1 MPLGNSELAGIAY
14 FSGDPSSAQVVGF
27 DVAKGTLVIDADNG
41 TVYQKTGPQG
51 TNTGGYSSIGRQIKA
66 VTTAGSYTVATLA
79 DVDGLTGFTIE
90 AGAKYKFELDLPA
103 TTVVATAHGLAINL
117 VSTTAPALCNFATTG
132 MFASSIA
139 NTIVASASTS
149 IVLYSATTASLLNV
163 KVVGYFVAG
172 ATAGTAKIQASQVSA
187 NASASTITL
196 GGTVTLTKIV

>member
-79 DVDGLTGFTIE
+79 DVVGLTGFTIE

-103 TTVVATAHGLAINL
+103 TTVSVHGLAINL

-172 ATAGTAKIQASQVSA
+172 ATAGTAKIQASQVAA

>member
-14 FSGDPSSAQVVGF
+14 YSGDPSSAPVVGF

-66 VTTAGSYTVATLA
+66 VTTASTNSTTTLG
-79 DVDGLTGFTIE
+79 DVIGLTDFKIE
-90 AGAKYKFELDLPA
+90 ALAKYKFELDLPVTTA
-103 TTVVATAHGLAINL
+103 TSAGIKINL
-117 VSTTAPALCNFATTG
+117 VTTVAPTLCNFCTTSMG
-132 MFASSIA
+132 ASVVNAIVSSASSSIELYGL
-139 NTIVASASTS
+139 NTGSVIN
-149 IVLYSATTASLLNV
+149 I

-172 ATAGTAKIQASQVSA
+172 ATAGTAKIQSA
-187 NASASTITL
+187 NHSSGTASTITL

>member
-90 AGAKYKFELDLPA
+90 AGAKYKFELDLP
-103 TTVVATAHGLAINL
+103 TTTSASGLKISL
-117 VSTTAPALCNFATTG
+117 VSTTAPASCNFATTG
-132 MFASSIA
+132 LLAASIA
-139 NTIVASASTS
+139 NTIVSSASQS
-149 IVLYSATTASLLNV
+149 IALYDFSTASVLNV
-163 KVVGYFVAG
+163 KVVGYFIAG
-172 ATAGTAKIQASQVSA
+172 ATAGTARIQACL
-187 NASASTITL
+187 NTGTTASTITL

>member
-41 TVYQKTGPQG
+41 TVYQKIGSQG
-51 TNTGGYSSIGRQIKA
+51 TNAGGYSSIGRQIKA

-79 DVDGLTGFTIE
+79 DVAGLTGFTIE

-103 TTVVATAHGLAINL
+103 TTASTNGLVINL
-117 VSTTAPALCNFATTG
+117 VSTTAPASCNFATTG
-132 MFASSIA
+132 MFVSTIL

-172 ATAGTAKIQASQVSA
+172 ATAGTAKIQASQLTA
-187 NASASTITL
+187 NATASTITL